1 MKIIV
6 DSDTLIR
13 IVSDTPFIR
22 VNRLAEKLGI
32 SYRDVRGKVEALKT
46 CGKLFSQKRGDHA
59 HLVTTHY
66 AKKNHVP
73 DVYVEEESRSILE
86 QQMWFNDLSRVAL

>member
-1 MKIIV
+1 MINV
-6 DSDTLIR
+6 SDTALIR

-22 VNRLAEKLGI
+22 VNLLAEQLGE

-46 CGKLFSQKRGDHA
+46 SGKLFSQKRGDHA

-66 AKKNHVP
+66 AKKNHVA
-73 DVYVEEESRSILE
+73 DVYVDEVGRTTLE
-86 QQMWFNDLSRVAL
+86 QQLWFNDLTRGLAL